1 MRKDEKSLNLKGGG
15 SVPLGTRSCF
25 DMLLAACWRLSQL
38 RYVFLIWAEKG
49 NMDPNFE
56 PVLKFC
62 SGIVSPWPVREE
74 CLESGEILKKEK
86 ELFSSLERHVSS
98 FRKSEKRG
106 EVSLM
111 SDELVQVADFV
122 SGIRALCD
130 PAFIPLSFLDIK
142 ASLLKNPDE

>member
-1 MRKDEKSLNLKGGG
+1 MKKNLNPKREG
-15 SVPLGTRSCF
+15 SVPLGIHTCF
-25 DMLLAACWRLSQL
+25 DILLAACWRLSQI

-49 NMDPNFE
+49 NMNPKFE

-62 SGIVSPWPVREE
+62 SDVLSPWPVQEKRFF
-74 CLESGEILKKEK
+74 ESGEILKKEK

-98 FRKSEKRG
+98 FRKFERRG

-130 PAFIPLSFLDIK
+130 PDFSPLSFLEIK
-142 ASLLKNPDE
+142 ASFLKNPYE